1 MLREQNSRFF
11 RQHEMVF
18 FKVSKLFLMA
28 HWGKKRASTY
38 FFAILKPKRG
48 VYN

>member
-1 MLREQNSRFF
+1 
-11 RQHEMVF
+11 
-18 FKVSKLFLMA
+18 MA

-48 VYN
+48 VYNWNYH